1 MNIRLNAALAGAALI
16 AWVCPIAAVLA
27 ADPTDQG
34 PLPAA
39 EVDSPED
46 QALAKFERAAPKTNP
61 ELPSRVGLFSDCES
75 QPRCKAKLEA
85 RHAAASRAGKASQT
99 PQKPRTRSVLS
110 TSSTTS
116 LYYSPTTE
124 FSVQLTP
131 KASYVSDPLAYLRF
145 YGGTTY
151 ASYYNTYT
159 LLRGTSYGGSANT
172 EQQPFAVFMVT
183 VPTSGNY
190 MVSVQGSGGAAK
202 MRHNYGGPI
211 LEAWEADG
219 SYGTRNYSTVE
230 HLAAGRHYFY
240 FWPTQGSYVYFFSAS
255 VAKQDETVYTTTYTT
270 TSTSLQQ

>member
-1 MNIRLNAALAGAALI
+1 MSIRLNAVLAGAALI
-16 AWVCPIAAVLA
+16 AWLSPIAAVPA
-27 ADPTDQG
+27 ADPTPQG

-46 QALAKFERAAPKTNP
+46 QALAEFEKSAPKMNP
-61 ELPSRVGLFSDCES
+61 ELPSRQELFNGCES

-85 RHAAASRAGKASQT
+85 RHAAASRAGKAAQA
-99 PQKPRTRSVLS
+99 PQKPRTRSIL
-110 TSSTTS
+110 SSTTS
-116 LYYSPTTE
+116 LYYSPTTD

-131 KASYVSDPLAYLRF
+131 KTPYISDPLAYLRF

-159 LLRGTSYGGSANT
+159 LLRGTSSGGSANT

-211 LEAWEADG
+211 LETWEPDG

-240 FWPTQGSYVYFFSAS
+240 FWPTQGNYVYFFSAS
-255 VAKQDETVYTTTYTT
+255 VTKQDETVYTSTYTT
-270 TSTSLQQ
+270 TSTSLLQ